1 LVSRGSDRPDLSPLS
16 DTAGG
21 LPDHSAQCYGH
32 RVPSDKRNGNQ
43 SQHEQTISNLGP
55 SYLIVLALGLGTAAV
70 QYSEALA
77 EPDAQRGLAIAT
89 QWCNSCHIV
98 QQNDPGMD
106 DGEAGPRFST
116 VTNQTTQSLKQ
127 LLSPGHA
134 GMDALSKLTE
144 SDAADLAAHLKRLKP
159 QPATPR

>member
-1 LVSRGSDRPDLSPLS
+1 VGFPVIRHIATVIAFRAASGTRINRSMSRQ
-16 DTAGG
+16 
-21 LPDHSAQCYGH
+21 SA
-32 RVPSDKRNGNQ
+32 SWA
-43 SQHEQTISNLGP
+43 P

-70 QYSEALA
+70 QCSEALA
-77 EPDAQRGLAIAT
+77 EPDAERGLAIASQWCNFAT

-106 DGEAGPRFST
+106 DGEIGPRFST
-116 VTNQTTQSLKQ
+116 LTNQTTQSLKQ
-127 LLSPGHA
+127 LLAPGHA
-134 GMDALSKLTE
+134 GMDALTKLTE

>member
-1 LVSRGSDRPDLSPLS
+1 MIAPTFRRSPTPLVGFPIIRHNATVIAFRATSGTGISRSMSRQ
-16 DTAGG
+16 
-21 LPDHSAQCYGH
+21 SA
-32 RVPSDKRNGNQ
+32 
-43 SQHEQTISNLGP
+43 ILAP

>member
-1 LVSRGSDRPDLSPLS
+1 
-16 DTAGG
+16 
-21 LPDHSAQCYGH
+21 
-32 RVPSDKRNGNQ
+32 
-43 SQHEQTISNLGP
+43 
-55 SYLIVLALGLGTAAV
+55 
-70 QYSEALA
+70 
-77 EPDAQRGLAIAT
+77 
-89 QWCNSCHIV
+89 
-98 QQNDPGMD
+98 MD